1 MYAKEKIRLLVLL
14 LLASCSSKNPRGNQ
28 RVVPWYVANYKIQ
41 GNGSKGSSVT
51 QEMYK
56 KTLSQTLGTSCT
68 HLPSCSAYTA
78 KKVKDCGFI
87 YGMTTGMGR
96 YFSEPDRAFI
106 AKDLSYKNE
115 KIYFID
121 NNPDCSLW

>member
-1 MYAKEKIRLLVLL
+1 MYSKEKIRLLVLL
-14 LLASCSSKNPRGNQ
+14 LLASCSSPRPRGNQ
-28 RVVPWYVANYKIQ
+28 RIIPWYVAKYKTQ
-41 GNGSKGSSVT
+41 ENGTVNSSVT

-78 KKVKDCGFI
+78 KKVSDCGFI
-87 YGMTTGMGR
+87 YGMTTGIGR
-96 YFSEPDRAFI
+96 FFSEHDRPFI
-106 AKDLSYKNE
+106 VKDLSYKNE

-121 NNPDCSLW
+121 NNPDCSFW